1 MEQFN
6 AVRIETRF
14 SHRISAPPDNVFPLL
29 CPVRESEWLE
39 GWDCKILYTET
50 GRAEN
55 NCVFTT
61 DSTGRGEGT
70 WMVSRYELENCIV
83 EYVVFYPDLCVERID
98 IRVEKDTDGI
108 SQVLWRRTY
117 TGLTPKGNEFI
128 KAFTGESLRKRM
140 TFVQKS
146 LEHYLKTGEMLKGIL
161 RE

>member
-14 SHRISAPPDNVFPLL
+14 SHRISAPPDKVFPLL

-61 DSTGRGEGT
+61 DSTGQGKRT

-83 EYVVFYPDLCVERID
+83 EYVVFCPELFVERID
-98 IRVEKDTDGI
+98 IRVEKDVDGA
-108 SQVLWRRTY
+108 SHVLWRRTY
-117 TGLTPKGNEFI
+117 TGITPKGNEFI
-128 KAFTGESLRKRM
+128 KVFTGEPLRKRM
-140 TFVQKS
+140 TLVQKS
-146 LEHYLKTGEMLKGIL
+146 LEYYLKTGEMLKEVL
-161 RE
+161 